1 MKVREL
7 TQREGELKE
16 MRRQDAIDR
25 REKDK
30 NKAGREPCLNFALA
44 KKKGYGQAG
53 PTKSFTG
60 EGINPWLMANVETNI
75 QQRIRLALGTRDDVR
90 LFRNQVGQLPDPR
103 TGRPVQFGLAK
114 GSADIV
120 GWTTKTITEDDV
132 GKSYAIFTS
141 IEVKTATGRL
151 TGLQQNWLHTVQTAG
166 GLAGVARSQR
176 TLCKSSPP
184 NPRHPLEDLYLI
196 DAFAFA

>member
-1 MKVREL
+1 MTRYLELPVKVREL
-7 TQREGELKE
+7 TQREDWRCVDKTPSTVLRRRRRCCDWQSANPAQLLALA
-16 MRRQDAIDR
+16 MRRATSL
-25 REKDK
+25 
-30 NKAGREPCLNFALA
+30 AGHQE
-44 KKKGYGQAG
+44 
-53 PTKSFTG
+53 TFTG
-60 EGINPWLMANVETNI
+60 EGILCHMANAETNI

-141 IEVKTATGRL
+141 IEVKTPTGRL

-166 GLAGVARSQR
+166 GFAGVARS
-176 TLCKSSPP
+176 P
-184 NPRHPLEDLYLI
+184 EDALQI
-196 DAFAFA
+196 ISA